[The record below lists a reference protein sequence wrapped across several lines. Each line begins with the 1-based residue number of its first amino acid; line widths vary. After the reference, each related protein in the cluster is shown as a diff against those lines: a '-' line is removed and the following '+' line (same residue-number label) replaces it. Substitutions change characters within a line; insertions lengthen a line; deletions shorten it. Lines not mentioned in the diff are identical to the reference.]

1 MASCGCDDF
10 NFTDINL
17 DDDWD
22 AEVPGGVDKSVLALE
37 NAALEEVL
45 VVGPPDPE
53 NEECRVEFTEDWR
66 DELEMLLNR
75 PDLIVTS
82 EWTPTMESDENS
94 LSTAMTSR
102 HQKKQCPICFQ
113 RPSCKLSRHVISN
126 HLPWF
131 AYPCHAC
138 WECQIS
144 VPQISRF
151 NRHQKVINCL
161 GGSLGKRTRMNG

>member
-10 NFTDINL
+10 DLTDINL

-94 LSTAMTSR
+94 ISTAMTSR

-113 RPSCKLSRHVISN
+113 
-126 HLPWF
+126 
-131 AYPCHAC
+131 
-138 WECQIS
+138 
-144 VPQISRF
+144 
-151 NRHQKVINCL
+151 
-161 GGSLGKRTRMNG
+161 